1 MAAPACGRSE
11 GSTAPYL
18 GAALGAGPEPKQ
30 LRLGDTHS
38 HEESNIFIK
47 QILMCLLS
55 LDQHAK
61 AFRTRFHDKSNT
73 SLCNYGSTICR
84 NEIHNKTPE
93 QLQNRLQDKLQNKL
107 QDKLQSTLLKTK
119 TPEH

>member
-47 QILMCLLS
+47 QILMFMS
-55 LDQHAK
+55 
-61 AFRTRFHDKSNT
+61 
-73 SLCNYGSTICR
+73 
-84 NEIHNKTPE
+84 
-93 QLQNRLQDKLQNKL
+93 
-107 QDKLQSTLLKTK
+107 
-119 TPEH
+119 PEHMNDLLMIRTALDVHL

>member
-18 GAALGAGPEPKQ
+18 GAALGAGLEPKQ

-47 QILMCLLS
+47 QILMFMS
-55 LDQHAK
+55 
-61 AFRTRFHDKSNT
+61 
-73 SLCNYGSTICR
+73 
-84 NEIHNKTPE
+84 
-93 QLQNRLQDKLQNKL
+93 
-107 QDKLQSTLLKTK
+107 
-119 TPEH
+119 PEHMNDLLMIRTTYVLLQECEAEHMASRRHLG

>member
-47 QILMCLLS
+47 QILMIMICVLAET
-55 LDQHAK
+55 DVHF
-61 AFRTRFHDKSNT
+61 AFPS
-73 SLCNYGSTICR
+73 
-84 NEIHNKTPE
+84 
-93 QLQNRLQDKLQNKL
+93 RLV
-107 QDKLQSTLLKTK
+107 
-119 TPEH
+119 PVH